1 MTNSIVLSR
10 ADDPATL
17 RARLR
22 WVQLYQQTGDA
33 GLTCRRCGIS
43 RPTLRKWS
51 RRYQESGDEGLRS
64 RSRRRK
70 QLPPPKLS
78 PAEEQR
84 IVSLREKRRLGPKR
98 LQTELERLDGLHLS
112 TDTIWQVLNRHG
124 VSASL
129 RPRRRIKA
137 PKRYSR
143 PIPGDRIQID
153 SCKIRKGLY
162 QFTAIDD
169 CTRMRVLGLYPDR
182 KQLSAIRFVQEKV
195 LPGFA
200 FPIQRIQT
208 DRGSEFIG
216 DGFQTLLRQEQIKFR
231 PTPPRSP
238 HLNGKVERSQ
248 QTDRIEFWAT
258 IDTSLPTEDL
268 TEPLAQ
274 WEQYYNTERWHSG
287 LAGKTPEQRYQE
299 TASRIPTAAE
309 VRANFDMSK
318 EKWQQNRY
326 WSWVYDPPK
335 DRSRP
340 PTTLDTT

>member
-1 MTNSIVLSR
+1 MIDSE
-10 ADDPATL
+10 ATL
-17 RARLR
+17 RARLT
-22 WVQLYQQTGDA
+22 WVRLYQQTGNA

-51 RRYQESGDEGLRS
+51 RRYQEIGEEGLRS

-70 QLPPPKLS
+70 HLPPPKLG
-78 PAEEQR
+78 PPEEQL
-84 IVSLREKRRLGPKR
+84 ILSLRQKRRLGPKR
-98 LQTELERLDGLHLS
+98 LQTELERLHELHLS
-112 TDTIWQVLNRHG
+112 TDTIWHVLFRHG
-124 VSASL
+124 VSTAL
-129 RPRRRIKA
+129 RPRRRIKE

-143 PIPGDRIQID
+143 PIPGERIQID

-162 QFTAIDD
+162 QFTAVDD
-169 CTRMRVLGLYPDR
+169 CTRLRVLGLYPDR
-182 KQLSAIRFVQEKV
+182 KQASAIRFFHEKV

-216 DGFQTLLRQEQIKFR
+216 DGFQKALRQEQIKFR

-248 QTDRIEFWAT
+248 QTDRIEFWGT
-258 IDTSLPTEDL
+258 VDSLLPPENL
-268 TEPLAQ
+268 TTLLAH

-287 LAGKTPEQRYQE
+287 LEGKTPQQRYQE
-299 TASRIPTAAE
+299 TASRIPTVEE
-309 VRANFDMSK
+309 VRANFDLNK
-318 EKWQQNRY
+318 EQWQRNRY

-335 DRSRP
+335 DRSR
-340 PTTLDTT
+340 TTVTSGTD